1 MKKIVIIIFLFL
13 LTGCFYNKDK
23 MKYDNYIK
31 ELNKVDKS
39 SNNLIFDINVNKEKL
54 TDNIIRYEM
63 VLDSVTNDITDVEAI
78 IIHDK
83 ITDDIYPSIGI
94 FDEKINLFK
103 NKKPKGIILVGYIN
117 YKDDINNFDATFK
130 VLVKYKI
137 NNKVK
142 KIYYVTK

>member
-63 VLDSVTNDITDVEAI
+63 VLDNVTN
-78 IIHDK
+78 
-83 ITDDIYPSIGI
+83 DIYPSIGI

-103 NKKPKGIILVGYIN
+103 NKKPKGIILVGYID
-117 YKDDINNFDATFK
+117 YKHDINSFDGTFK

-137 NNKVK
+137 NNNKK